1 MKIIDYTQEDEIK
14 NVGLYLT
21 KDEAMEFRNELN
33 RLLEDPEAVS
43 HFHVH
48 DRQGSSSEMSCSIIT
63 KQKLKE
69 IHKFN
74 QVEQRILSGKEK
86 H

>member
-1 MKIIDYTQEDEIK
+1 MKIIDYKQEDELK
-14 NVGLYLT
+14 NVGLFLT
-21 KDEAMEFRNELN
+21 IEEAIEFRNELN
-33 RLLEDPEAVS
+33 RLLEDPEALS

-48 DRQGSSSEMSCSIIT
+48 DRQGNSADMSCSIIT
-63 KQKLKE
+63 KTKLKE

-74 QVEQRILSGKEK
+74 QVEQRILSGKKK